1 MTPRETIAVMRDVC
15 AAVDAAHR
23 NQLVHRDLKPENIF
37 LVDADGARR
46 AKVLD
51 FGIAKIL
58 GEDTARDARHIT
70 RAGEIVGTLAYMS
83 PEQLRGEDLT
93 LDCDVW
99 ALAMIA
105 YEMLT
110 GSHAF
115 ALQWSRHMTAA
126 RQGLPAENTAALT
139 PAVQRFFDHALAT
152 RTIDRPASAAAF
164 VMAFERALGGA

>member
-1 MTPRETIAVMRDVC
+1 
-15 AAVDAAHR
+15 
-23 NQLVHRDLKPENIF
+23 
-37 LVDADGARR
+37 
-46 AKVLD
+46 
-51 FGIAKIL
+51 
-58 GEDTARDARHIT
+58 
-70 RAGEIVGTLAYMS
+70 MS